1 MKKIVKN
8 LIRQENG
15 KNYIETT
22 HKRNERQQELIKKK
36 KSKYQIQYARRI
48 SGITFIRY
56 LQNQNIWKPN
66 NLTVFGRMKTK

>member
-1 MKKIVKN
+1 MEKIVKN
-8 LIRQENG
+8 LIKQENG

-22 HKRNERQQELIKKK
+22 HKRNERQQELILK
-36 KSKYQIQYARRI
+36 KSRYQIQYARRI

-66 NLTVFGRMKTK
+66 NLTVFVRKKTK

>member
-8 LIRQENG
+8 LIKQENG

-22 HKRNERQQELIKKK
+22 HKRNERQQELIK

-66 NLTVFGRMKTK
+66 NLTVFGMKKTK

>member
-8 LIRQENG
+8 LIKQENG

-22 HKRNERQQELIKKK
+22 HKRNERQQELIQK
-36 KSKYQIQYARRI
+36 KSRYQIQYARRI

-66 NLTVFGRMKTK
+66 NLTVFGRKNTK